1 VAARVRELSR
11 SRRAALG
18 ALDAL
23 EALGALHG
31 PRRELDRPRYII
43 SIAAELASCHP
54 RTLRI
59 YEQEGLLAPRR
70 RNNLRLYS
78 EADIQR
84 VRIIRFLTQ
93 RQGVNLAGVKVILQ
107 LEALGKIRVSD
118 LLDDARNAQ
127 SPAQQPEPT
136 SHPSADRSDPRRGA
150 SPPAASREGARE
162 QK

>member
-1 VAARVRELSR
+1 MQRMRRVAPATG
-11 SRRAALG
+11 AAPR
-18 ALDAL
+18 DAL
-23 EALGALHG
+23 T
-31 PRRELDRPRYII
+31 RPRYII
-43 SIAAELASCHP
+43 SIAAELASVHP

-59 YEQEGLLAPRR
+59 YEEEGLLCPRR

-118 LLDDARNAQ
+118 LVDDAATTDE
-127 SPAQQPEPT
+127 QPEPN
-136 SHPSADRSDPRRGA
+136 HRPERR
-150 SPPAASREGARE
+150 
-162 QK
+162 